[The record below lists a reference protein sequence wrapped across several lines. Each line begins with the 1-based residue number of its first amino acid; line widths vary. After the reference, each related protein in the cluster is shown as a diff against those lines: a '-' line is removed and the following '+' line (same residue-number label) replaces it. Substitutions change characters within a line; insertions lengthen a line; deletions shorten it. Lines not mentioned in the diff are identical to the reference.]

1 MSDRILT
8 KLFEPMAA
16 LMDVEA
22 AQKILTVKADRR
34 TQARVAKLAQKCNNG
49 ELTPEERREY
59 EEFIRV
65 GDLVALF
72 RAKALAVIATANRR
86 KK

>member
-1 MSDRILT
+1 MSERTLR

-22 AQKILTVKADRR
+22 AKKILTIKADRKTR
-34 TQARVAKLAQKCNNG
+34 ARVSKLAQKCSDG
-49 ELTPEERREY
+49 ILTPEERSEY
-59 EEFIRV
+59 EEHILV

-72 RAKALAVIATANRR
+72 RAKALAVIATAKRR